1 MVAVSEAQVKKE
13 LAKEEERCLVA
24 GGISPHNTSATS
36 FLVLGLEI
44 EDAQYVHHSSSIY
57 T

>member
-1 MVAVSEAQVKKE
+1 MVAISEAQVKKE
-13 LAKEEERCLVA
+13 LAEEEERCLAA
-24 GGISPHNTSATS
+24 GGISPHNTSAAS

-44 EDAQYVHHSSSIY
+44 EDTQCVLHRSSVC